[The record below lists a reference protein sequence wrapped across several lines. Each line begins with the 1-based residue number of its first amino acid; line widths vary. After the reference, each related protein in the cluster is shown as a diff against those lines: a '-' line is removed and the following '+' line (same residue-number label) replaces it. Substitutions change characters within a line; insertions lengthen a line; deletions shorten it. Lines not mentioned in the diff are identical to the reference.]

1 MAPGTGCCSNYRVRR
16 PSVTRRYADRVRPL
30 ATLLSPLINRL
41 LYPGAETS
49 QSAQEPDVEL
59 MVGGIALRGWE
70 VNPGQDRALVYYGGN
85 GEAPGKIPDLAVRRR
100 ERTPTPTGPPET

>member
-1 MAPGTGCCSNYRVRR
+1 M
-16 PSVTRRYADRVRPL
+16 RPL

-85 GEAPGKIPDLAVRRR
+85 GEAPGKIPDLAVVDGNVRPPRRVR
-100 ERTPTPTGPPET
+100 PRPESSLARHPTNRRL